1 MCVRRWVRH
10 PRAERQGTKRKF
22 KGSTLRCVATV
33 QRTVSLIL
41 HAHRDVQQQLVQP
54 MRGWAVE
61 WSLWCM
67 NPAVAFG
74 DLARPTR
81 CVVLTSGTLA
91 PLDSF
96 ASELGAAFDVRLE
109 APHVVDMSRQVW
121 VGAVGAAPSGAPLTI
136 NFKSTD
142 QLQTQAR
149 RIQLLY

>member
-1 MCVRRWVRH
+1 
-10 PRAERQGTKRKF
+10 
-22 KGSTLRCVATV
+22 
-33 QRTVSLIL
+33 
-41 HAHRDVQQQLVQP
+41 
-54 MRGWAVE
+54 
-61 WSLWCM
+61 M

-74 DLARPTR
+74 DLSRPTR

-121 VGAVGAAPSGAPLTI
+121 VGAVGATPSGQPLTI

-142 QLQTQAR
+142 QLQTQVGACV
-149 RIQLLY
+149 LCNDASHTSS